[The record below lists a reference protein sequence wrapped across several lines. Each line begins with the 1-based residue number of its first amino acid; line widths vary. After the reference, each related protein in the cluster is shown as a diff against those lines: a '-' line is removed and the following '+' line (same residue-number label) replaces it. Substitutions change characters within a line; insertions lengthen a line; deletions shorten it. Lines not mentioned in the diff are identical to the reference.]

1 MDELCEPDT
10 TCAERPLSVYVY
22 LYQPVYGQN
31 LHASVLSAC
40 CSSGSGSPLGDV
52 TSSPPC
58 DVIAVTSSESRERA
72 MMQGYDHQSLGGGV
86 CSVGVASSSCVDML
100 LSAPRGASYDFPTT
114 LAPVADG
121 NLMFT
126 GVAADTLV
134 GSPSSL
140 CPTYSGDQVAFLQK
154 ANPLASVY
162 ITIGLQG
169 HRFFPNFLGTWSR
182 DAFPLISCPHSLSLS
197 CRSLTSLPITS
208 LKIQRLDLREHCTF
222 FDVAIGDNTPD

>member
-1 MDELCEPDT
+1 M
-10 TCAERPLSVYVY
+10 Y

-140 CPTYSGDQVAFLQK
+140 CPTYSGDQVAFLHK

-169 HRFFPNFLGTWSR
+169 HRFFP
-182 DAFPLISCPHSLSLS
+182 
-197 CRSLTSLPITS
+197 
-208 LKIQRLDLREHCTF
+208 QF
-222 FDVAIGDNTPD
+222 FQNLVT

>member
-1 MDELCEPDT
+1 M
-10 TCAERPLSVYVY
+10 Y
-22 LYQPVYGQN
+22 LYQSVYGQN
-31 LHASVLSAC
+31 LHASVMSAC

-72 MMQGYDHQSLGGGV
+72 MMQGYHHQSLGGGV

-140 CPTYSGDQVAFLQK
+140 FLTLVTKWPFCTKQIHW
-154 ANPLASVY
+154 PVY
-162 ITIGLQG
+162 ISQLDCRGIV
-169 HRFFPNFLGTWSR
+169 FFPIFRNLVT
-182 DAFPLISCPHSLSLS
+182 
-197 CRSLTSLPITS
+197 
-208 LKIQRLDLREHCTF
+208 
-222 FDVAIGDNTPD
+222 